1 MNGTDKP
8 RSHFLPQITLIAVT
22 DSADPCNLWIDLC
35 ESVVALFLFH
45 LSLQMPSFT
54 TASRII
60 ITCSNRLSPYLQ
72 MEVAE
77 LGYKPER
84 VFKTGVELKGTLT
97 DCIRLN
103 LNLRC
108 ASQVLFSLKEFRA
121 DNADDLYKILID
133 HPWEDI
139 LNVDGYFSISSNVDN
154 PTINNSLFA
163 NVKVKDAIVDRF
175 RNKTGERPN
184 SGPELDK
191 TVIHLYWK
199 ESLAEIFIDTSGET
213 LSKHGYRKIPGK
225 APMLESLAAATMLA
239 TKWDRASPFINPM
252 CGSGTVA
259 IEAVLLATKRK
270 PGLLRSNYAFMH
282 LAGYEEQLY
291 NTEFKKLEQQVID
304 LPALKVIATDI
315 SEDAI
320 NISKVNAGIAG
331 VEELIEFAVCDFEE
345 TNIPE
350 GEAGAVYFNP
360 EYGDR
365 LGVEAELEITY
376 KRIGDFLKKKCKGY
390 SGYIF
395 TGNLE
400 LAKKI
405 GLKPSRR
412 IEFYTSKIDCRLL
425 EYELYSGTK
434 RTDKE

>member
-1 MNGTDKP
+1 M
-8 RSHFLPQITLIAVT
+8 QIFET
-22 DSADPCNLWIDLC
+22 S
-35 ESVVALFLFH
+35 
-45 LSLQMPSFT
+45 
-54 TASRII
+54 SRII
-60 ITCSNRLSPYLQ
+60 VTCSNRLSPYL
-72 MEVAE
+72 EKEILE
-77 LGYKPER
+77 LGLTPVR
-84 VFKTGVELKGTLT
+84 IFKTGVELKGTLL

-121 DNADDLYKILID
+121 YNANELYKTLID
-133 HPWEDI
+133 FPWEDV
-139 LNVDGYFSISSNVDN
+139 LEVDGYFSISSNVSN
-154 PTINNSLFA
+154 ETINNPLFA

-175 RNKTGERPN
+175 RNRTGERPD
-184 SGPELDK
+184 SGPELDR

-225 APMLESLAAATMLA
+225 APMLESLAAATLLA
-239 TKWDRASPFINPM
+239 TKWDRKSAFINPM

-259 IEAVLLATKRK
+259 IEAALLATNRR
-270 PGLLRSNYAFMH
+270 PGLLRFNYAFMH
-282 LAGYEEQLY
+282 LVGYKQEMY
-291 NTEFKKLEQQVID
+291 DVEFSKLEQQVTEVKG
-304 LPALKVIATDI
+304 LKITATDI
-315 SEDAI
+315 SEDAV

-331 VEELIEFAVCDFEE
+331 VEEYIEFAVCDFEE

-350 GEAGAVYFNP
+350 GENGVVYFNP

-365 LGVEAELEITY
+365 LGVEAELEFTY
-376 KRIGDFLKKKCKGY
+376 KRMGDFLKKKCKGY
-390 SGYIF
+390 FGYIF

-400 LAKKI
+400 LGKKI

-412 IEFYTSKIDCRLL
+412 IEFYTSKIDCRLF

-434 RTDKE
+434 RTDRE

>member
-1 MNGTDKP
+1 MQ
-8 RSHFLPQITLIAVT
+8 L
-22 DSADPCNLWIDLC
+22 
-35 ESVVALFLFH
+35 
-45 LSLQMPSFT
+45 FT
-54 TASRII
+54 TESRII
-60 ITCSNRLSPYLQ
+60 ITCSNRLSPWLQ
-72 MEVAE
+72 LEVAA
-77 LGYKPER
+77 LGFKPER
-84 VFKTGVELKGTLT
+84 IFKTGVELKGTLQ

-108 ASQVLFSLKEFRA
+108 ASQVLFSLKEFNA
-121 DNADDLYKILID
+121 GNADDLYSTLIEYSWENILT
-133 HPWEDI
+133 
-139 LNVDGYFSISSNVDN
+139 VDGYFSISSNVDN

-163 NVKVKDAIVDRF
+163 NVKMKDAIVDRF

-225 APMLESLAAATMLA
+225 APMLESLAAATLLA
-239 TKWDRASPFINPM
+239 TKWDRKSAFINPM
-252 CGSGTVA
+252 CGSATVA
-259 IEAVLLATKRK
+259 IEAVLLATNRK
-270 PGLLRSNYAFMH
+270 PGLLRFNYAFMH
-282 LAGYEEQLY
+282 LNGYQEAMY
-291 NTEFKKLEQQVID
+291 NTEFKKLEQQVIEV
-304 LPALKVIATDI
+304 PGLKVIATDI

-331 VEELIEFAVCDFEE
+331 VEEYIEFAVCDFEE
-345 TNIPE
+345 TTIPE
-350 GEAGAVYFNP
+350 TENAVIYFNP

-376 KRIGDFLKKKCKGY
+376 GRIGDFLKKKCKGY
-390 SGYIF
+390 FGYIF

-405 GLKPSRR
+405 GLKPNRR

-425 EYELYSGTK
+425 EYELYSGSREK
-434 RTDKE
+434 RKS

>member
-1 MNGTDKP
+1 MQ
-8 RSHFLPQITLIAVT
+8 L
-22 DSADPCNLWIDLC
+22 
-35 ESVVALFLFH
+35 
-45 LSLQMPSFT
+45 FT
-54 TASRII
+54 TTSRII
-60 ITCSNRLSPYLQ
+60 VTCSNRLSPYLQ
-72 MEVAE
+72 MEVKG
-77 LGYKPER
+77 LGYTPER
-84 VFKTGVELKGTLT
+84 VFKTGVELKGTLA

-108 ASQVLFSLKEFRA
+108 ASQVLFSLQEFRA
-121 DNADDLYKILID
+121 TNADDLYKELIGF
-133 HPWEDI
+133 PWEDI
-139 LNVDGYFSISSNVDN
+139 LNLDGYFSISSNVSN
-154 PTINNSLFA
+154 ETINNSLFA

-199 ESLAEIFIDTSGET
+199 ESVAEIFIDTSGET

-225 APMLESLAAATMLA
+225 APMLESLAAATLLA
-239 TKWDRASPFINPM
+239 TRWDRKSVFINPM
-252 CGSGTVA
+252 CGSGTLA
-259 IEAVLLATKRK
+259 IEAALLATNRK
-270 PGLLRSNYAFMH
+270 PGLLRFNYAFMH
-282 LAGYEEQLY
+282 LVGYDEKLY
-291 NTEFKKLEQQVID
+291 DDEFRKLEQQVVHV
-304 LPALKVIATDI
+304 PGLKIIATDI
-315 SEDAI
+315 SEDAV

-350 GEAGAVYFNP
+350 EGNGLVYFNP

-365 LGVEAELEITY
+365 LGVEEELEGTY

-390 SGYIF
+390 FGYIF

-405 GLKPSRR
+405 GLKPNRR

-434 RTDKE
+434 RIEKQ